1 MADRFADKVAL
12 VTGGGSGIGRAIA
25 LGFAAEGAT
34 AVVAGRSQE
43 TLDETVA
50 LIESAGG
57 AASAQVTDVSKAD
70 DVESL
75 IATIKERHG
84 GLHIACN
91 NAGTVGK
98 GGPVDEL
105 EEDVWDEVLAIN
117 LTGTWLCMKH
127 EIAWMREQGSGGS
140 IVNVSSNIGAHV
152 IRPRMGAYAASK
164 AGVNALTRVAAL
176 DCIED
181 GIRVNAVSPGATD
194 TPLSFRPGETHEDRA
209 KRIDAA
215 IPMHRLGT
223 VEEMAAA
230 VLWTASSDAEFVVG
244 QDFVIDGGA
253 SV

>member
-1 MADRFADKVAL
+1 MGERFAEKVAL
-12 VTGGGSGIGRAIA
+12 VTGGGSGIGRAVA
-25 LGFAAEGAT
+25 LGFASGGAT
-34 AVVAGRSQE
+34 VVVAGRRQE
-43 TLDETVA
+43 ALNETVA
-50 LIESAGG
+50 LIDAAGG
-57 AASAQVTDVSKAD
+57 TASAQVTDVSKAA
-70 DVESL
+70 DVERL
-75 IATIKERHG
+75 ISTIRERHG
-84 GLHIACN
+84 ALHIACN

-105 EEDVWDEVLAIN
+105 DEDVWDEVLAIN

-127 EIAWMREQGSGGS
+127 EIAYMREQGGGA

-164 AGVNALTRVAAL
+164 AGINALTRVAAL

-194 TPLSFRPGETHEDRA
+194 TPLSFRPGESHEDRA

-223 VEEMAAA
+223 VEEMAHA
-230 VLWTASSDAEFVVG
+230 VLWLASAESEFVVG

>member
-1 MADRFADKVAL
+1 MAERFADKVAL

-25 LGFAAEGAT
+25 LGFAEGGAT
-34 AVVAGRSQE
+34 VVVAGRRQE
-43 TLDETVA
+43 ALDESVA
-50 LIESAGG
+50 LIEAAGG
-57 AASAQVTDVSKAD
+57 SASAQVADVSHAE
-70 DVESL
+70 DVERL
-75 IATIKERHG
+75 IAAIKERHG
-84 GLHIACN
+84 ALHIACN

-127 EIAWMREQGSGGS
+127 EIAYMREQGGGS

-164 AGVNALTRVAAL
+164 AGVAALTRVAAL
-176 DCIED
+176 DCVDD

-223 VEEMAAA
+223 VEEIAAA
-230 VLWTASSDAEFVVG
+230 VLWTASSEAEFVVG
-244 QDFVIDGGA
+244 QDLVIDGGA